1 MNRIRENQFS
11 EFQSYKGRQEPQAGQ
26 KVKVYKNLHNGLWSI
41 LDVKSKLVLGHVE
54 YVSLVKCEFKVS
66 EAGRQRV
73 LQEQKKNV
81 HAFVVGHY
89 APNAEPLELERKAY
103 YNPYQVRTFI
113 DRKDMGTK
121 TPLKDASQ
129 VSMFASTSAVYYGN

>member
-1 MNRIRENQFS
+1 MNNQIRENRFS
-11 EFQSYKGRQEPQAGQ
+11 EFQSYKGRQEPEVGR

-41 LDVKSKLVLGHVE
+41 QDVKSKLVLGHVE

-89 APNAEPLELERKAY
+89 APSAEPLELKKQAY
-103 YNPYQVRTFI
+103 YNPYKVSTFI
-113 DRKDMGTK
+113 DRSAQK
-121 TPLKDASQ
+121 PLKDASQ